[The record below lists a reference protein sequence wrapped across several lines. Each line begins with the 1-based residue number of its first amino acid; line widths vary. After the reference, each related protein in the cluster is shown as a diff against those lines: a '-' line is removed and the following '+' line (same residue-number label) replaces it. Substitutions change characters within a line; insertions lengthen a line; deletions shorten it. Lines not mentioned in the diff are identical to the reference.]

1 MKTALLA
8 LVAAISVFAQPK
20 TIFMITDAEGVA
32 GICRQAQ
39 TDPKD
44 SEMRQLLTGEINS
57 AVAGFFDGGA
67 TDVFVWD
74 GHDGSATLSAL
85 TIDSRAHLVMGALP
99 ATMLMERHYS
109 AVAFLGQHA
118 RANTPGGVM
127 AHSYSSLGIQN
138 LLMNGKP
145 VGETETRTALAGWF
159 DTPVIFLSG
168 DRAAAEQL
176 KKIDPD
182 AETAVVKEGIDNYAC
197 ISLSAE
203 AARRLIHERAAAAM
217 AKIGTIQPYR
227 VKGPVTIEIEYT
239 SRNALTPDAA
249 LKPGAEIICPH
260 NPVSWQRLSRS
271 LTVCAALGA
280 NCPWR

>member
-1 MKTALLA
+1 MKTVLLA
-8 LVAAISVFAQPK
+8 LALVLSALAQPK
-20 TIFMITDAEGVA
+20 TVFMITDAEGVA
-32 GICRQAQ
+32 GVCRQEQ
-39 TDPKD
+39 TDPKNG
-44 SEMRQLLTGEINS
+44 EMRQLLTGEINS

-74 GHDGSATLSAL
+74 GHDGSSTLSAL

-109 AVAFLGQHA
+109 AIAFVGQHA
-118 RANTPGGVM
+118 RADTLTGVM

-138 LLMNGKP
+138 LLMNGEP
-145 VGETETRTALAGWF
+145 VGEIETRTALAGWF

-182 AETAVVKEGIDNYAC
+182 AETAAVKEGIDNYSC

-203 AARRLIHERAAAAM
+203 AARRLIHERATAAM
-217 AKIGTIQPYR
+217 AKIGRIRPYR

-239 SRNALTPDAA
+239 SRHALTPDAS
-249 LKPGAEIICPH
+249 LKPGAEIVNARTIQFH
-260 NPVSWQRLSRS
+260 GKDFLEAWQRAR
-271 LTVCAALGA
+271 
-280 NCPWR
+280 P

>member
-1 MKTALLA
+1 MMKTLLLMSAVAL
-8 LVAAISVFAQPK
+8 SVFAQPK
-20 TIFMITDAEGVA
+20 TVFMITDAEGVA
-32 GICRQAQ
+32 GICRQEQ

-44 SEMRQLLTGEINS
+44 SEMQQLLTGEINS
-57 AVAGFFDGGA
+57 AVAGFFAGGA
-67 TDVFVWD
+67 TEVFVWD

-85 TIDSRAHLVMGALP
+85 TIDSRAHLIMGALP

-109 AVAFLGQHA
+109 AVAFVGQHA

-145 VGETETRTALAGWF
+145 VGEIETRTALAGWF

-168 DRAAAEQL
+168 DQAAADQL
-176 KKIDPD
+176 KKVDPE
-182 AETAVVKEGIDNYAC
+182 AETAVVKEGIDNYSC

-203 AARRLIHERAAAAM
+203 AARRLIQERAAAAM
-217 AKIGTIQPYR
+217 NKIGTIQPYR
-227 VKGPVTIEIEYT
+227 VKGPVTIEIEFT

-249 LKPGAEIICPH
+249 LKPGAEIVDARTIRFH
-260 NPVSWQRLSRS
+260 GKDFLEAWQRAR
-271 LTVCAALGA
+271 
-280 NCPWR
+280 P

>member
-8 LVAAISVFAQPK
+8 FALTLSAFAQSK
-20 TIFMITDAEGVA
+20 TVFMITDAEGVA
-32 GICRQAQ
+32 GVCRQEQ

-44 SEMRQLLTGEINS
+44 GEMRQLLTGEINS

-67 TDVFVWD
+67 ADVFVWD

-85 TIDSRAHLVMGALP
+85 TIDPRAHLIMGALP

-109 AVAFLGQHA
+109 AVAFVGQHA
-118 RANTPGGVM
+118 RANTLTGVM

-138 LLMNGKP
+138 LLMNGEP
-145 VGETETRTALAGWF
+145 VGEIETRTALAGWF
-159 DTPVIFLSG
+159 GTPVIFLSG

-182 AETAVVKEGIDNYAC
+182 AETAVVKEGIDNYSC

-203 AARRLIHERAAAAM
+203 AARRLIRLRAAAAM
-217 AKIGTIQPYR
+217 AKVARIQSYR
-227 VKGPVTIEIEYT
+227 VNGPVTIEIEYT
-239 SRNALTPDAA
+239 SRHALTPDAA
-249 LKPGAEIICPH
+249 LKSGAEIVNARTIRFH
-260 NPVSWQRLSRS
+260 GKDFLEAWQRAR
-271 LTVCAALGA
+271 
-280 NCPWR
+280 P

>member
-85 TIDSRAHLVMGALP
+85 TIDSRAHLVM
-99 ATMLMERHYS
+99 S
-109 AVAFLGQHA
+109 
-118 RANTPGGVM
+118 
-127 AHSYSSLGIQN
+127 
-138 LLMNGKP
+138 
-145 VGETETRTALAGWF
+145 
-159 DTPVIFLSG
+159 
-168 DRAAAEQL
+168 
-176 KKIDPD
+176 
-182 AETAVVKEGIDNYAC
+182 
-197 ISLSAE
+197 
-203 AARRLIHERAAAAM
+203 HERAAAM
-217 AKIGTIQPYR
+217 AKVGTIQPYR
-227 VKGPVTIEIEYT
+227 VKGLSQSESNTPAGTR
-239 SRNALTPDAA
+239 SRPMPL
-249 LKPGAEIICPH
+249 
-260 NPVSWQRLSRS
+260 
-271 LTVCAALGA
+271 
-280 NCPWR
+280 

>member
-1 MKTALLA
+1 MKSAILA
-8 LVAAISVFAQPK
+8 FAAAMVAFAQPK
-20 TIFMITDAEGVA
+20 AVFMITDAEGVA
-32 GICRQAQ
+32 GVCRQEQ

-44 SEMRQLLTGEINS
+44 SEMRQLLTGEINA

-85 TIDSRAHLVMGALP
+85 TIDPRAHLIMGRLP
-99 ATMLMERHYS
+99 STMLMERHFS
-109 AVAFLGQHA
+109 AVAFVGQHA

-138 LLMNGKP
+138 LIMNGKP
-145 VGETETRTALAGWF
+145 VGEIETRTALAGWF
-159 DTPVIFLSG
+159 NTPVIFLSG
-168 DRAAAEQL
+168 DKAASEQL
-176 KKIDPD
+176 HAIDPA

-203 AARRLIHERAAAAM
+203 AARRLVRERAAAAM
-217 AKIGTIQPYR
+217 AKLDKIQPYQ

-249 LKPGAEIICPH
+249 LKAGAEIIDARTIRFH
-260 NPVSWQRLSRS
+260 GKDFLEAWQRSR
-271 LTVCAALGA
+271 L
-280 NCPWR
+280 